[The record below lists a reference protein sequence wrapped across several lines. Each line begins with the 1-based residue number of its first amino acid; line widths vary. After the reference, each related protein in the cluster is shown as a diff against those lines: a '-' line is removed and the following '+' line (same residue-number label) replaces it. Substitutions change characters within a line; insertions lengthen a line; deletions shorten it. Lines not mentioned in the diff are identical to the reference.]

1 MEAIKNFFYDTE
13 DSVKVEDL
21 NLDEFMELL

>member
-1 MEAIKNFFYDTE
+1 MEKIISFFYNTD

>member
-1 MEAIKNFFYDTE
+1 MEKIISFFYSAD

>member
-1 MEAIKNFFYDTE
+1 MEKIIKFFYNAE

>member
-1 MEAIKNFFYDTE
+1 MEKVIDFFYSTD

-21 NLDEFMELL
+21 SLDEFMELL

>member
-1 MEAIKNFFYDTE
+1 MEKIKNFFYNTDN
-13 DSVKVEDL
+13 SVKVEDL